1 MPIITI
7 KMAKGRT
14 EDQKQEL
21 AASITA
27 EAVRILEVEP
37 AWVTVLFDE
46 YERENWASGGELHSL
61 KFGNGFGK
69 QGVNEGEK

>member
-14 EDQKQEL
+14 EGQKQEL
-21 AASITA
+21 VASVTA

-37 AWVTVLFDE
+37 AWVTVLIDE
-46 YERENWASGGELHSL
+46 YERYNWASGGELHSL
-61 KFGNGFGK
+61 KLGSGFGK
-69 QGVNEGEK
+69 QGVNKA

>member
-14 EDQKQEL
+14 EAQKQEL
-21 AASITA
+21 AACVTA

-37 AWVTVLFDE
+37 AWVTVLIDE

-61 KFGNGFGK
+61 KFGSGFGK

>member
-21 AASITA
+21 VASVTA

-37 AWVTVLFDE
+37 VWVTVSIEE

-61 KFGNGFGK
+61 KFGSGFGK
-69 QGVNEGEK
+69 KE